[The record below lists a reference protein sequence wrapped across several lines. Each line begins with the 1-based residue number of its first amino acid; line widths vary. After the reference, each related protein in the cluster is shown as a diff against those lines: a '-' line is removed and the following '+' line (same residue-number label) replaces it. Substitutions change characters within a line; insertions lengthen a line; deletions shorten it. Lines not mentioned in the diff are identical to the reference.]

1 MLIHKH
7 ALNSLVL
14 PIYFGRWCWLPTQPS
29 NIPTMVTPQ
38 LTSPH
43 HVTGWSWLLTL
54 PSNIPT
60 MAIQQLTRPP
70 ASTHHTDIGAGS
82 QNSHPNI
89 VSKVDI
95 CQNLKASGITN
106 VHLENGALQIQSTV
120 KCHWKPQCLPPAKP
134 LDTICTWY
142 GTHKKC
148 PQIWHSWLS
157 GTNFVSTVRT
167 KTEPKLMGHLQN

>member
-1 MLIHKH
+1 MLAANTTIIYTHHGDSTTHKDPCNH
-7 ALNSLVL
+7 SLH
-14 PIYFGRWCWLPTQPS
+14 RHWHWLP
-29 NIPTMVTPQ
+29 
-38 LTSPH
+38 
-43 HVTGWSWLLTL
+43 TL

-60 MAIQQLTRPP
+60 IVIQQLTRPP

-82 QNSHPNI
+82 QHSHPNI

-106 VHLENGALQIQSTV
+106 VHLENGALKIQSTV
-120 KCHWKPQCLPPAKP
+120 KCHRKPQCLPPAKP

-148 PQIWHSWLS
+148 PYIWHSWLS

-167 KTEPKLMGHLQN
+167 KTEPKLVGRLQN